1 MHDCFHG
8 AVTLENLSKTLEDTE
23 MDINL
28 SMIILISIVGFLS
41 MLGIIHMMSKSKERE
56 QTKREIAAYVAEGSM
71 TPEQGEA
78 LLNAGEKPSK
88 G

>member
-1 MHDCFHG
+1 
-8 AVTLENLSKTLEDTE
+8 

-28 SMIILISIVGFLS
+28 SMIIVVSIIGFLS
-41 MLGIIHMMSKSKERE
+41 MLGIIQAMSRSKERE